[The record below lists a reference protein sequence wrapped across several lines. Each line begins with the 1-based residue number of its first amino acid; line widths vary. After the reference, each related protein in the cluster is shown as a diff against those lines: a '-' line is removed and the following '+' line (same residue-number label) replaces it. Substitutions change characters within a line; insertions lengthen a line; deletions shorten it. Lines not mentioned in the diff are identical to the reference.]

1 MNTYRL
7 KASCCMLGCILL
19 AACQQSIPAPVVVT
33 PAPIMAPAPVVT
45 PAPVVAP
52 APKAQPKKV
61 TPKPK
66 KQIKEEEEDLV
77 PVLPLRPHQVGNRSS
92 ILP

>member
-1 MNTYRL
+1 
-7 KASCCMLGCILL
+7 MLGCILL
-19 AACQQSIPAPVVVT
+19 AACQQSIPASVVVT
-33 PAPIMAPAPVVT
+33 PAPIMA